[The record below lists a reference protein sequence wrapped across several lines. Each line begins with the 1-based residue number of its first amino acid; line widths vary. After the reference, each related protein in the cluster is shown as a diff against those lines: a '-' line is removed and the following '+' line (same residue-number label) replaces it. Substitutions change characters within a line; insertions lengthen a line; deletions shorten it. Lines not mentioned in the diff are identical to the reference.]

1 MGKISITLSQEGVQI
16 LSFFGKTEEE
26 RKEALWLYS
35 LIENEIHQI
44 DKVIKEKIKESGSLE
59 H

>member
-1 MGKISITLSQEGVQI
+1 MA
-16 LSFFGKTEEE
+16 EEE